1 MQTTG
6 YTLHAHLDQEPPEA
20 EQRVRDA
27 LAAEGF
33 GILSEIDV
41 QATLHQKLGEDI
53 GAYTILGACN
63 PPLARRAIAADAD
76 IGALLP
82 CNVVVRADSAGGT
95 DVFAADPDAMLG
107 LSPSDELAP
116 IAADAKQRLQ
126 RALQAM

>member
-6 YTLHAHLDQEPPEA
+6 YTLHAHVDQEPPEV

-27 LAAEGF
+27 LGAEGL

-41 QATLHQKLGEDI
+41 QATLYQKLGEDI

-63 PPLARRAIAADAD
+63 PPLARRAIAADPE

-116 IAADAKQRLQ
+116 IAAEAKQRLQ